1 MHTHSLEPW
10 SHGHV
15 FLGDRHDRHARRT
28 WAVVALTAVTMVVEI
43 AGGTWFGSMAL
54 VADGWHMSTHAAALG
69 IAALA
74 YRFARRHAE
83 DPRFTFGTGKFG
95 DLAAFASAIILG
107 LVALLI
113 GAESVDR
120 LLHPAPI
127 GFGQAIPIAILGLA
141 VNLASVWL
149 LHDDHDDHGHH
160 GHAHGG
166 HSHGGHGGHGHGG
179 HGHDTNFRAA
189 YIHVLAD
196 ALTSV
201 LAIAALAYHFARR
214 HADDP
219 RFSFGT
225 GKFGDLAA
233 FASAIILGLIALLI
247 GAESLDRLLH
257 PVAIGFGPAIPI
269 AVLGLAVNVASVWL
283 LHDDHGHNDH
293 GHGHG
298 GHGHSHGGHGHGG
311 HDTNFRAA
319 YVHVLADALTS
330 VLAIA
335 ALLGGRYL
343 GLAWLDPAMG
353 LVGTAVILAW
363 SWSLLR
369 TAGLVLLDARPS
381 AAATREIRERLESGG
396 DRISDL
402 HLWQV
407 GPGHRAAVIALVS
420 DDPQPPAHYK
430 ARLAGVRGLSHVTV
444 EVQPCPGHAAA

>member
-28 WAVVALTAVTMVVEI
+28 WSVVALTAATMVVEI
-43 AGGTWFGSMAL
+43 VGGTWYGSMAL

-83 DPRFTFGTGKFG
+83 DPRFSFGTGKFG
-95 DLAAFASAIILG
+95 DLAAFASAVILG
-107 LVALLI
+107 LIALLI
-113 GAESVDR
+113 GAESLVR

-127 GFGQAIPIAILGLA
+127 GFGSAIPIAVLGLV

-149 LHDDHDDHGHH
+149 LHDDHDDHDDHGDH
-160 GHAHGG
+160 GHAQGGHSQGG
-166 HSHGGHGGHGHGG
+166 HSHGGHGHGGHGHC
-179 HGHDTNFRAA
+179 GHDTNFRAA
-189 YIHVLAD
+189 YIHVM
-196 ALTSV
+196 
-201 LAIAALAYHFARR
+201 
-214 HADDP
+214 
-219 RFSFGT
+219 
-225 GKFGDLAA
+225 
-233 FASAIILGLIALLI
+233 
-247 GAESLDRLLH
+247 
-257 PVAIGFGPAIPI
+257 
-269 AVLGLAVNVASVWL
+269 
-283 LHDDHGHNDH
+283 
-293 GHGHG
+293 
-298 GHGHSHGGHGHGG
+298 
-311 HDTNFRAA
+311 
-319 YVHVLADALTS
+319 ADALTS

-353 LVGTAVILAW
+353 LVGTVVILAW
-363 SWSLLR
+363 SWTLLR

-381 AAATREIRERLESGG
+381 PAATADIRARLETEG
-396 DRISDL
+396 DRVSDL

-420 DDPQPPAHYK
+420 DNPQPPAHYK

-444 EVQPCPGHAAA
+444 EVQPCPGHAEHG